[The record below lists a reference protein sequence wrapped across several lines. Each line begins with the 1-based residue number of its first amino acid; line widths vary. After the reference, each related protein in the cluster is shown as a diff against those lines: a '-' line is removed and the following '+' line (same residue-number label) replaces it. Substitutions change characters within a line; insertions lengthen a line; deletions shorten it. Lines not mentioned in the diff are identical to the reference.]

1 MLQVATM
8 KIEDC
13 CATVTSLR
21 PTRLP
26 AELEEKRLEVI
37 LLSCFLEL

>member
-8 KIEDC
+8 KIEDF
-13 CATVTSLR
+13 CASVTKLR

-26 AELEEKRLEVI
+26 VELEEKKT
-37 LLSCFLEL
+37 